1 MLLLPDDWAA
11 PTGFSFASGTGGYD
25 RTTFDAT
32 ASSGAANAWV
42 DIEAAGAV
50 FLPAAGYRPT
60 ETTVSHVNSQ
70 GYYWASTEFHSSE
83 SQGRAA
89 KCIRFYIDNVLPD
102 DQYVRNYGLS
112 VRLVRELD

>member
-1 MLLLPDDWAA
+1 MGMLLLPDDWAA
-11 PTGFSFASGTGGYD
+11 PTGFSFASGTGAYE

-60 ETTVSHVNSQ
+60 KTVSNVNSQ
-70 GYYWASTEFHSSE
+70 GYYWASTEYHSYE
-83 SQGRAA
+83 SSWVA
-89 KCIRFYIDNVLPD
+89 KCMRFYTDYVEPD

-112 VRLVRELD
+112 VRLVREVE

>member
-11 PTGFSFASGTGGYD
+11 PTGFSFASGTGAYE

-60 ETTVSHVNSQ
+60 KTVSHVNSQ
-70 GYYWASTEFHSSE
+70 GYYWASTEFHSYE
-83 SQGRAA
+83 RPIGAA
-89 KCIRFYIDNVLPD
+89 KCIRFYTDSVLPD